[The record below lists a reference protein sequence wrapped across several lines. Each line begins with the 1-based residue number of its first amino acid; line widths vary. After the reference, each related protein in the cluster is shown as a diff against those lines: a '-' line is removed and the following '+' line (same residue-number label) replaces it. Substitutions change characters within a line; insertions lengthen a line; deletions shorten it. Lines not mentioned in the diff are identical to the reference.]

1 MKKALVILMLIIA
14 TNTNASWLEKDDI
27 NHLSISF
34 GLGLMSNQILPDSM
48 SPFERIAYG
57 AIIGTIPGL
66 LKEILDINHL
76 NKPGFSRRDLLMDV
90 LGSVAGSFVGEKVR
104 IYVKTDPVNQV
115 FIAYSS
121 KF

>member
-14 TNTNASWLEKDDI
+14 TNANASWLEKDDI